1 MILNALI
8 FWKVIFVT
16 LIVENVDV
24 NCIPDFQIQWN
35 LSNPTHQETN
45 EMCRIVQDV
54 GILRFYFSKQ
64 KYFGTINF
72 CQMSQDVG
80 KLRCLDCTS
89 STVISKFISD
99 IIIRIIFVL
108 FFSKK
113 KRKDQDLD
121 KKVRVNWLLR
131 TIMLVLKKIRVRN
144 LQKKT
149 KIILR
154 KKTNSQMI

>member
-1 MILNALI
+1 
-8 FWKVIFVT
+8 
-16 LIVENVDV
+16 
-24 NCIPDFQIQWN
+24 
-35 LSNPTHQETN
+35 
-45 EMCRIVQDV
+45 
-54 GILRFYFSKQ
+54 
-64 KYFGTINF
+64 
-72 CQMSQDVG
+72 MSQDVG

>member
-1 MILNALI
+1 L
-8 FWKVIFVT
+8 
-16 LIVENVDV
+16 
-24 NCIPDFQIQWN
+24 
-35 LSNPTHQETN
+35 
-45 EMCRIVQDV
+45 
-54 GILRFYFSKQ
+54 Y
-64 KYFGTINF
+64 
-72 CQMSQDVG
+72 
-80 KLRCLDCTS
+80 
-89 STVISKFISD
+89 
-99 IIIRIIFVL
+99 

-131 TIMLVLKKIRVRN
+131 TIMLVLRKIRVRN